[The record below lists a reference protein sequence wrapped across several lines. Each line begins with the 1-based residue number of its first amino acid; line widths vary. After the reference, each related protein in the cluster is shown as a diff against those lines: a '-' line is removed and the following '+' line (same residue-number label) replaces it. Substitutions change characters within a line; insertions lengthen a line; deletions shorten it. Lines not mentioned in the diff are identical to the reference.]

1 MEEVEESTPEKL
13 SWVWWCFWKADKG
26 WGKSSRD
33 QGQWW
38 PWGMFHKVI
47 LDVTFPGSELI
58 DGLNHMNCSNCWS
71 FSFGVCRVT
80 LVRSF
85 FFFGQRR
92 DLKHKHHGLFW
103 LVPLQQWHNIVF
115 VLTSTQPVTSCFS
128 GPPRVWIAR
137 LSRSPGRSS
146 IFFPLRI
153 WKKKPIIIIITLILE
168 IQLQIPYW
176 LCDVITELSNP
187 CGLLTGFSLILW
199 LWWRNHLTSP
209 PEAETDDWTSC
220 FTTALSRS

>member
-1 MEEVEESTPEKL
+1 MLPFLAVSSSMDSTTWIAPTAEASPL
-13 SWVWWCFWKADKG
+13 AFVAWHSYDP
-26 WGKSSRD
+26 SS
-33 QGQWW
+33 
-38 PWGMFHKVI
+38 
-47 LDVTFPGSELI
+47 S
-58 DGLNHMNCSNCWS
+58 
-71 FSFGVCRVT
+71 
-80 LVRSF
+80 LVR
-85 FFFGQRR
+85 GEIWNTN
-92 DLKHKHHGLFW
+92 HGLFW

-176 LCDVITELSNP
+176 LCDIITELSNP
-187 CGLLTGFSLILW
+187 CGLLTGLSLILW
-199 LWWRNHLTSP
+199 LWWRNHLTSSEQVLGLKVCKFSSNRP
-209 PEAETDDWTSC
+209 LLATLIDTPEHTW
-220 FTTALSRS
+220 ALSVQAVRISF